1 MHTYLCIQST
11 SSGPS
16 TDTTIIRSG
25 SDGRL
30 RYTPAQRQ
38 ELLEAFDRGGLS
50 AMGFSK
56 QHGICYQTFI
66 AWLRK
71 RRQSGAVLP
80 PGIPAFAEVM
90 LQEQPP
96 TPCSALRIV
105 LPCGTVLEVASRA
118 ALPLAAELLQSLRRP
133 C

>member
-1 MHTYLCIQST
+1 MCMQST
-11 SSGPS
+11 SSDSP
-16 TDTTIIRSG
+16 DTTIIRTG

-30 RYTPAQRQ
+30 RYTPAQRG
-38 ELLEAFDRGGLS
+38 ELLEAFDRSGLS
-50 AMGFSK
+50 ALAFSK

-71 RRQSGAVLP
+71 RRQPGDVFP

-90 LQEQPP
+90 LPESTT
-96 TPCSALRIV
+96 TPCAALRIV
-105 LPCGTVLEVASRA
+105 LPCGTALEVSSRA
-118 ALPLAAELLQSLRRP
+118 ALPLAAELLQTLRRS